1 MSSKNE
7 VVFIEPSSSPQFNLK
22 GIQIHQ
28 LLEREACNN
37 FSAYLVQLQP
47 HQTKQA
53 SFHKK
58 GEELYYVLSG
68 SGEAKLGD
76 TLYPLQTGCFFRVPP
91 STIHQF
97 TTEEYSLHLLNFHS
111 PPVFPDQDTYFV
123 G

>member
-97 TTEEYSLHLLNFHS
+97 TTEEDSLHLLNFHS
-111 PPVFPDQDTYFV
+111 PHVFPDQDTYFV